1 MEKVGASHP
10 ERRMNILQC
19 MISDTILGPLWQERN
34 EIKHR
39 KDNEYNAADDKGLSA
54 RIVWHVE
61 LRHEVV
67 DHHDHFLMEINLT

>member
-1 MEKVGASHP
+1 
-10 ERRMNILQC
+10 MNTLQH
-19 MISDTILGPLWQERN
+19 MIWDTILDSLWQECN

-54 RIVWHVE
+54 RIVWYIE